1 MAPTTPA
8 KVFGICIDGP
18 LRDISV
24 VFRER
29 YANRF
34 AEADTTVLAP
44 VTTKKT
50 IVGVDGSL
58 SEDVVTYTPEHL
70 PTQRDFSGEAARP
83 VPELNGLDP
92 FTLLEKFDFADQ
104 AEIDDFVQGE
114 GFFIFSRAPKTE
126 EGLRIWLNELYYGLR
141 KAGYKVVF
149 IASDIPKTRAAT
161 LFFVADLGANVDEV
175 RFVSSLEEYWQNVDV
190 LVTANRRVL
199 DARPAGKQGVLRL
212 AHYNNPGGEATTPV
226 IDLALQEEKAA
237 AIVKAQVEE
246 REDFQIVE
254 LLRIPEE
261 IIKAN
266 KTEKPLPTN
275 KLEREVTRISAMK
288 ELLLYFPV

>member
-83 VPELNGLDP
+83 VPELDGLDP
-92 FTLLEKFDFADQ
+92 FTLLEKFDFVDQ

-149 IASDIPKTRAAT
+149 VASDIPKTRTAT

-199 DARPAGKQGVLRL
+199 GVRPAGKQGVLRL
-212 AHYNNPGGEATTPV
+212 THYNNPQGELSSPV
-226 IDLALQEEKAA
+226 IDLAAEEDKRVQRVRVSLGDDA
-237 AIVKAQVEE
+237 KP
-246 REDFQIVE
+246 E
-254 LLRIPEE
+254 LTQLSQTVIN
-261 IIKAN
+261 AH
-266 KTEKPLPTN
+266 KTEKPSPTN
-275 KLEREVTRISAMK
+275 KLEREVTRISSMK